1 VQGPPRK
8 GLLIVGSTSW
18 SLSLADQLR
27 QLDVPVMIVD
37 TSWPRLSLAR
47 QAGIATYHGE
57 ILAEATEERLELGQ
71 FQVLVATTDSEAYN
85 ALVCSEFAP
94 EFGRDAVYQLGGSGD
109 DEDHRSLPEALR
121 GRAMFASGAGVA
133 EILERERLGWTFRKT
148 RLSDQ
153 FDFAD
158 AQAALP
164 DQSDM
169 LFVLRKDG
177 RIVFFTHASRP
188 TPQAGDTIIS
198 YGPRA
203 TRNPKPRVALSGTG
217 MSKGGD
223 VVRRASII
231 AFSVLL
237 ATLGGC
243 NRPGPDKPG
252 QDASAQASDQADDGQ
267 GEGEGGASSAAG
279 QSASGEPA
287 PEPKSRSSAPRSM
300 PGRRRP
306 RCCCRCI
313 SSCPGRPRLSG
324 STMPAGR

>member
-1 VQGPPRK
+1 LRLDQLGYGDGSILVALSFSVVVATIIAHGFSIRFVARWLGVQGPPRK

-133 EILERERLGWTFRKT
+133 EI
-148 RLSDQ
+148 SN
-153 FDFAD
+153 
-158 AQAALP
+158 
-164 DQSDM
+164 
-169 LFVLRKDG
+169 
-177 RIVFFTHASRP
+177 ASVW
-188 TPQAGDTIIS
+188 AG
-198 YGPRA
+198 P
-203 TRNPKPRVALSGTG
+203 
-217 MSKGGD
+217 
-223 VVRRASII
+223 
-231 AFSVLL
+231 
-237 ATLGGC
+237 
-243 NRPGPDKPG
+243 
-252 QDASAQASDQADDGQ
+252 SARHG
-267 GEGEGGASSAAG
+267 
-279 QSASGEPA
+279 
-287 PEPKSRSSAPRSM
+287 
-300 PGRRRP
+300 
-306 RCCCRCI
+306 
-313 SSCPGRPRLSG
+313 
-324 STMPAGR
+324 